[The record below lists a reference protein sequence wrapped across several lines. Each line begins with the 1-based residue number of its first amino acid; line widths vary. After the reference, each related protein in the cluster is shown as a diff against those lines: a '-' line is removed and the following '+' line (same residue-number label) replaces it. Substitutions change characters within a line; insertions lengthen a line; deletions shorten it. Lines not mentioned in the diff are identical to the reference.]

1 MSNPKE
7 IEIERK
13 KLGTLEID
21 RLQKLAIE
29 ELKNQKQSRR
39 NSHANFKQVTRQ
51 RNQPKIRILN

>member
-29 ELKNQKQSRR
+29 E
-39 NSHANFKQVTRQ
+39 
-51 RNQPKIRILN
+51 PKKLEIE